1 MSKPSIQNITVT
13 QTFQN
18 WFDKTNEMVD
28 IMRDSAMTAS
38 VSGDTTTGDAALL
51 GDFTANTVIAWNML
65 ETDNVQA
72 VTNGGTIQFDSPI
85 QITGATGP
93 IVATFDF
100 TSSGGRTRYTNGVL
114 SWDVGMEDSV
124 NGRFIINTGSG
135 ATKFALSTN
144 GLLSTPGILTDEISV
159 TGDVTVDGT
168 IYGTI
173 SANNITVSG
182 DVTGDVIGNLIGDV
196 YAPGGTKKVL
206 ENGDGGSIPAT
217 FTGNVNGT
225 VSSLTNHTTNSLTEG
240 SNNLYFTTA
249 RARASVSAGTGVTY
263 NSGTGII
270 SIGQTVGTGSN
281 VTFNTVTTAGAITTG
296 GNVTV
301 DGAINAKGDIT
312 AFASS
317 SDVRKKENIEKIDN
331 ALEKVLS
338 IGGYTYN
345 FIGDDTRLTGVIA
358 QELEKV
364 LPEVVYEIDDEQFGG
379 KTKAI
384 RYGNIVGLLI
394 EAIKELKE
402 ELEELKNGN

>member
-38 VSGDTTTGDAALL
+38 ISGDTTTGDARLL
-51 GDFTANTVIAWNML
+51 GDFTANTIIAFNML
-65 ETDNVQA
+65 EADNIQS
-72 VTNGGTIQFDSPI
+72 VTTGNTIQYTSPI
-85 QITGATGP
+85 QITGTTSP
-93 IVATFDF
+93 VVATFNF
-100 TSSGGRTRYTNGVL
+100 AASGGRTRYTNGTL
-114 SWDVGMEDSV
+114 SWDIGIEDST
-124 NGRFIINTGSG
+124 NGRFIINAGT
-135 ATKFALSTN
+135 TNRFALSTS
-144 GLLSTPGILTDEISV
+144 GVLTIPAIVAEDIEISNNLNV
-159 TGDVTVDGT
+159 GGT
-168 IYGTI
+168 ITGSI
-173 SANNITVSG
+173 SANNVTVSG
-182 DVTGDVIGNLIGDV
+182 TLTGNLTGNLIGDV
-196 YAPGGTKKVL
+196 FAPNGTTKIL
-206 ENGDGGSIPAT
+206 ENGNGTNIPAT
-217 FTGNVNGT
+217 LTGNVNGT

-249 RARASVSAGTGVTY
+249 RARASVSAGTGVSY
-263 NSGTGII
+263 NSGTGVI
-270 SIGQTVGTGSN
+270 SIGQAVGTSSN
-281 VTFNTVTTAGAITTG
+281 VRFGNATPGTPAIAATGAITATG
-296 GNVTV
+296 DV
-301 DGAINAKGDIT
+301 T

-317 SDVRKKENIEKIDN
+317 SDIRKKENIEKIDN
-331 ALEKVLS
+331 ALEKVLN

-358 QELEKV
+358 QEIEKV
-364 LPEVVYEIDDEQFGG
+364 LPEVVYEIDDDQFGG

>member
-1 MSKPSIQNITVT
+1 MSKPTIQNITVT

-38 VSGDTTTGDAALL
+38 ISGDTTTGDARLL
-51 GDFTANTVIAWNML
+51 GEFTANTIIAFNVL
-65 ETDNVQA
+65 EADNIQS
-72 VTNGGTIQFDSPI
+72 VTTGNTIQYTSPI
-85 QITGATGP
+85 QITGTTSP
-93 IVATFDF
+93 VVATFNF
-100 TSSGGRTRYTNGVL
+100 AASGGRTRYTNGTL
-114 SWDVGMEDSV
+114 SWDVGIEDST
-124 NGRFIINTGSG
+124 NGRFIINAG
-135 ATKFALSTN
+135 ATNRFALSTS
-144 GLLSTPGILTDEISV
+144 GVLTIPAIVAEDIEVSNDLI
-159 TGDVTVDGT
+159 VDGT
-168 IYGTI
+168 IFGSI
-173 SANNITVSG
+173 SANNVSVSG
-182 DVTGDVIGNLIGDV
+182 SFTGNLNGNLIGDV
-196 YAPGGTKKVL
+196 FAPNGTTKIL
-206 ENGDGGSIPAT
+206 ENGNGTTIPAT
-217 FTGNVNGT
+217 LTGNVNGT

-263 NSGTGII
+263 NSGTGVI
-270 SIGQTVGTGSN
+270 SIGQAVGTGSN
-281 VTFNTVTTAGAITTG
+281 VTFNTVTTG

-301 DGAINAKGDIT
+301 DGTITATGDIT

-317 SDVRKKENIEKIDN
+317 SDVRKKENIEKINN

-358 QELEKV
+358 QEIEKV
-364 LPEVVYEIDDEQFGG
+364 LPEVVYEIDDEQFGE